1 MPKIGRRHQRKD
13 FSVADAAKNPE
24 KDIEEVIVAEDV
36 EEIDEIDDDD
46 MDNAEPP
53 ASAAGDSS
61 ADNLTE
67 DKIEAGIDS
76 EEDLLDGIP
85 EDELKATVEAAVRA
99 TSWGATT

>member
-1 MPKIGRRHQRKD
+1 M
-13 FSVADAAKNPE
+13 ADAAKNPE

-85 EDELKATVEAAVRA
+85 EDRSEERRVGKECL
-99 TSWGATT
+99 